1 MIKLLGL
8 NHKSAPIDVRGK
20 FVFCEEDIKRFVPLL
35 QEKGILGA
43 VVISTCNRTEIYVE
57 YNNDSKSQDFEIF
70 ENTLFSYRK
79 AEKALGVHFYR
90 KEQDEAARHLFH
102 VVSGLDSMALGEYQ
116 IVGQVKDAFNL
127 CEKNGLVSPAL
138 FRLFNKAFE
147 AGKRV
152 RTETRISKGA
162 VSISYAAVDLASK
175 KLNNLKLQPVLLIG
189 AGQTGELTIQNLLKK
204 GCEQFTIINRTY
216 EKAIE
221 IADKYKGKAENFDQ
235 LEELLLVN
243 NIVITST
250 ASKKP
255 LITKEIVENAMIAR
269 NSKPLFFVD
278 LSVPR
283 NVAHEVSEVE
293 NVHVYDIDDLNNIV
307 EDTFG
312 RRRGEICAAEEIIEE
327 VVADFADWVYTRSL
341 IPTFQSIS
349 SCFQEINKNEF
360 QGFVKNQ
367 QDIDYK
373 KASEYGEHITNKLIR
388 TMISNVKSLTDNGK
402 KQEYINLVN
411 LLFIKN

>member
-20 FVFCEEDIKRFVPLL
+20 FVFCEEDIKKFVPML
-35 QEKGILGA
+35 QEKGVLGA

-57 YNNDSKSQDFEIF
+57 YSNNSKSQGFEIF

-79 AEKALGVHFYR
+79 AEKALGIHFYR

-116 IVGQVKDAFNL
+116 IVGQVKDAFNI
-127 CEKNGLVSPAL
+127 CEKNGLVSPGL
-138 FRLFNKAFE
+138 FRLFNKALE

-152 RTETRISKGA
+152 RTETRISRGA

-175 KLNNLKLQPVLLIG
+175 KLYNLKSHPVLLIG

-204 GCEQFTIINRTY
+204 GCEQFTIVNRTY
-216 EKAIE
+216 GKAIE
-221 IADKYKGKAENFDQ
+221 IAAKYHGKAENFDK
-235 LEELLLVN
+235 LEELLLEN

-255 LITKEIVENAMIAR
+255 LITKEIVENAMKAR

-283 NVAHEVSEVE
+283 NVAYEVSEIE
-293 NVHVYDIDDLNNIV
+293 NVHVYDIDNLNSIV

-312 RRRGEICAAEEIIEE
+312 KRRGEICAAEEIIEE
-327 VVADFADWVYTRSL
+327 VVADFVDWMHNRSL

-349 SCFQEINKNEF
+349 NCFQEINKNEF
-360 QGFVKNQ
+360 QGFAKNQ

-402 KQEYINLVN
+402 KQEYISLINH
-411 LLFIKN
+411 LFIQN

>member
-8 NHKSAPIDVRGK
+8 NHKSAPIDVREK
-20 FVFCEEDIKRFVPLL
+20 FVFCEEDIKRFVPML
-35 QEKGILGA
+35 QKEGITGA
-43 VVISTCNRTEIYVE
+43 VIISTCNRTEIYAE
-57 YNNDSKSQDFEIF
+57 INDEKVNSDAGILDKILFRYRSADKGSEI
-70 ENTLFSYRK
+70 Y
-79 AEKALGVHFYR
+79 FYR
-90 KEQDEAARHLFH
+90 KEQNEAARHLFH

-116 IVGQVKDAFNL
+116 IVGQVKDAFSV
-127 CEKNGLVSPAL
+127 CEKNGLVSPVL
-138 FRLFNKAFE
+138 VRLFNKAFE

-162 VSISYAAVDLASK
+162 VSISYAAVDLAIK
-175 KLNNLKLQPVLLIG
+175 KLHNINSQPVLLIG

-204 GCEQFTIINRTY
+204 GCEQFTIVNRTA
-216 EKAIE
+216 EKALE
-221 IADKYKGKAENFDQ
+221 IAAKYNGKADDMNNIET
-235 LEELLLVN
+235 LLLQN

-255 LITKEIVENAMIAR
+255 LIIKEMVERVMQCR
-269 NSKPLFFVD
+269 NNKPLLFID

-283 NVAHEVSEVE
+283 NVDRGVSEIE
-293 NVHVYDIDDLNNIV
+293 NVYVYDIDNLNNIV

-312 RRRGEICAAEEIIEE
+312 KRRGEICAAEEIIEE
-327 VVADFADWVYTRSL
+327 VVTDFVNWLHTRSL

-349 SCFQEINKNEF
+349 DCFQEINRNEF
-360 QGFVKNQ
+360 EGFVKNRKE
-367 QDIDYK
+367 IDYS

-411 LLFIKN
+411 LLFIRN